1 MIKTKNNFY
10 YGIVLILALFYLA
23 QLVLVKLGKPH
34 YISSLFWW
42 IQAYSVAITL
52 ISHWITSKGL
62 SKRNDFHLYFM
73 GSMTIRMLAAMF
85 FLLAFVLYLT
95 ENQEVF
101 VINFIVAYFA
111 YTGFE
116 IYYLL
121 TNLRPDSEKNGNKDS

>member
-23 QLVLVKLGKPH
+23 QWALVRLGKPD
-34 YISSLFWW
+34 YVSPFYWW
-42 IQAYSVAITL
+42 IQGYSIVITCV
-52 ISHWITSKGL
+52 SHWLTSKGL

-73 GSMTIRMLAAMF
+73 GSMTIRMLAALF
-85 FLLAFVLYLT
+85 FLLVFVLYLT

-121 TNLRPDSEKNGNKDS
+121 TNLRPDSEKNENKDF

>member
-1 MIKTKNNFY
+1 MIKTKNSFY
-10 YGIVLILALFYLA
+10 YGIVLILALFYLV
-23 QLVLVKLGKPH
+23 QLTLLKMGKADYVSPF
-34 YISSLFWW
+34 FWW
-42 IQAYSVAITL
+42 IQGYSVLITL
-52 ISHWITSKGL
+52 LSHWITSKGL

-85 FLLAFVLYLT
+85 FLLAFVLYLA
-95 ENQEVF
+95 EKQEVF

-121 TNLRPDSEKNGNKDS
+121 TNLRPDSEKNGNKHS

>member
-23 QLVLVKLGKPH
+23 QWTLVKMGKPD
-34 YISSLFWW
+34 YVSPFYWW
-42 IQAYSVAITL
+42 IQAYSVAIAL
-52 ISHWITSKGL
+52 IGHWLTSKGL

-73 GSMTIRMLAAMF
+73 GSMTIRMLAALF
-85 FLLAFVLYLT
+85 FLLIFVLYLS
-95 ENQEVF
+95 EKQDVF

-121 TNLRPDSEKNGNKDS
+121 TNLRPDSEKNGNKHS